1 MIHLFLLIVMI
12 NGTVSSQDMY
22 FRSINECNWYANAI
36 VSGQRKNG
44 YLPDQANVGAYCV
57 PKLVPENNNLK
68 VY

>member
-1 MIHLFLLIVMI
+1 
-12 NGTVSSQDMY
+12 MY
-22 FRSINECNWYANAI
+22 FRGINECNWYANAI

-57 PKLVPENNNLK
+57 PRLVPENNNLK